1 MATDGSAASDM
12 MEDVNDIMDA
22 VRKKV
27 GDSGEEEHP
36 DTSKTPE
43 DDASGEEETLG
54 FFDTLDEDSA
64 AEIPEASKTESEEE
78 EPLFQKM
85 MMPLIL
91 WICYPEMLTYPI
103 SAIC

>member
-1 MATDGSAASDM
+1 
-12 MEDVNDIMDA
+12 MDA

-78 EPLFQKM
+78 EPLLSEDDDVVLLHRCMNSDSIFRS
-85 MMPLIL
+85 
-91 WICYPEMLTYPI
+91 CF
-103 SAIC
+103 